1 LVIIGFGLNGRNV
14 ARAARMTDIP
24 YIIIEMSPDTVQKE
38 HEKGEPILYGDAIHE
53 EVLRHAG
60 IEDATVVVVVIND
73 PAATRAIT
81 ENVRKLTRKAH
92 IIVRTRY
99 LMEMKPLYELG
110 ASEVIPEEFET
121 SVEIFSRVLANYL
134 IPRDEIDKLVVQ
146 LRADGYEMFR
156 NLSGKSSS
164 VANIDL
170 QLPDVEVSSMRV
182 EEGSFVVGMSLVEL
196 ELRKKYGVTVFAVC
210 RDSQTFLNPEVD
222 RSFYADDIL
231 YVIGSPEK
239 LSEIGKLF
247 NRGEKR

>member
-1 LVIIGFGLNGRNV
+1 
-14 ARAARMTDIP
+14 
-24 YIIIEMSPDTVQKE
+24 
-38 HEKGEPILYGDAIHE
+38 
-53 EVLRHAG
+53 
-60 IEDATVVVVVIND
+60 
-73 PAATRAIT
+73 
-81 ENVRKLTRKAH
+81 
-92 IIVRTRY
+92 
-99 LMEMKPLYELG
+99 MEMQPLYELG

-134 IPRDEIDKLVVQ
+134 IPRDEIDKLVVH

-156 NLSGKSSS
+156 NLSGKSFP
-164 VANIDL
+164 VGNLDL
-170 QLPDVEVSSMRV
+170 QLPDVGVSSMRV
-182 EEGSFVVGMSLVEL
+182 EEGSFVVGMSLVKL

-222 RSFYADDIL
+222 QSFYADDIL